1 MMLAFVAVVAVIG
14 LMPHPAHAMTVASA
28 GDLVELSL
36 EQLSNIVVTSVSRRA
51 QSLADAPASV
61 YVITHDDIRRSGAT
75 SIPEVL
81 RLAPNLQVARADAN
95 QYAISARGFNNVLAN
110 KLLVMIDGRTI
121 YTPLFSGTFW
131 EAQNVM
137 LEDVDRIEVI
147 SGPGATLWGANA
159 VNGVINIITRSSED
173 TQGTLVAGGGGNLES
188 GGSARYGGKL
198 ANGGHFRIYGM
209 TFHRDNSEFADGT
222 DIRDASTHTQGGFRA
237 DWGGATQA
245 FTVQGDAYTGSLDQ
259 APAARDISGANLLTS
274 WSRAFD
280 DGSSARVQAYYD
292 HTDRNHAGAFKEGL
306 DTLDIEGQYALRLAT
321 VHQVVM
327 GAGYRYAFDHV
338 TNSVAQAFLP
348 ADKNLQ
354 WANLFVQDQVAVRN
368 DVDFITGVKL
378 ESNVYTGIEFLPN
391 VRVAWRP
398 SAGNMLWASYAR
410 AVRSPSRVDRDFYAP
425 GVQPY
430 LLAGNDTFDSE
441 VANDYELGYRAQPTA
456 NVSLSITGFVTDFS
470 RLRSLEP
477 RPGGIVFAN
486 GIEGTNTGVE
496 AWGTWRVLP
505 NWQLAGGV
513 TALRERWRVAPGS
526 VDVGGV
532 AALGND
538 PAVQWNL
545 RSSWDVTRQ
554 IGFDVTARRIGAL
567 PDPAVPA
574 YTAVDAHVFWR
585 PSPKWEFSLSGLN
598 LLDPIHAEWGV
609 ATNRIEVERGFY
621 LSFQWT
627 P

>member
-1 MMLAFVAVVAVIG
+1 
-14 LMPHPAHAMTVASA
+14 
-28 GDLVELSL
+28 
-36 EQLSNIVVTSVSRRA
+36 
-51 QSLADAPASV
+51 
-61 YVITHDDIRRSGAT
+61 
-75 SIPEVL
+75 
-81 RLAPNLQVARADAN
+81 
-95 QYAISARGFNNVLAN
+95 
-110 KLLVMIDGRTI
+110 
-121 YTPLFSGTFW
+121 
-131 EAQNVM
+131 
-137 LEDVDRIEVI
+137 
-147 SGPGATLWGANA
+147 
-159 VNGVINIITRSSED
+159 
-173 TQGTLVAGGGGNLES
+173 
-188 GGSARYGGKL
+188 
-198 ANGGHFRIYGM
+198 
-209 TFHRDNSEFADGT
+209 
-222 DIRDASTHTQGGFRA
+222 
-237 DWGGATQA
+237 
-245 FTVQGDAYTGSLDQ
+245 
-259 APAARDISGANLLTS
+259 
-274 WSRAFD
+274 
-280 DGSSARVQAYYD
+280 
-292 HTDRNHAGAFKEGL
+292 
-306 DTLDIEGQYALRLAT
+306 
-321 VHQVVM
+321 
-327 GAGYRYAFDHV
+327 V

-348 ADKNLQ
+348 PDKNLQ

-368 DVDFITGVKL
+368 DVDFIAGAKL

-398 SAGNMLWASYAR
+398 SVGNMLWASYAR

-425 GVQPY
+425 GVSPY

-441 VANDYELGYRAQPTA
+441 VANDYELGYRAQPAA

-513 TALRERWRVAPGS
+513 TALRERWRVVPGS

-567 PDPAVPA
+567 PSPAVPA
-574 YTAVDAHVFWR
+574 YTAVDARVFWR
-585 PSPKWEFSLSGLN
+585 PSPKWEFSLSGQN

-621 LSFQWT
+621 LAFQWT